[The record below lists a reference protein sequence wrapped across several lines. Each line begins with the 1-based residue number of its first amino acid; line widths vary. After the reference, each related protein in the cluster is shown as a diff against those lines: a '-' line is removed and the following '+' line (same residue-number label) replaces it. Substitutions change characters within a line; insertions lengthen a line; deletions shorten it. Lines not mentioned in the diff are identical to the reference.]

1 MVRPASIVRFD
12 RFYLLAIVVGLI
24 GTILQWPQL
33 MAMIETDPS
42 FAPVRS
48 AGVVLAVVFAGAGI
62 LISLLLWYLV
72 ARRGSTVAKWIV
84 TAFTALSL
92 GSLLLG
98 ISSGAVASDTT
109 GILRMVAVVL
119 QLIAVIALFRRDARP
134 WFDHTYPED
143 VA

>member
-48 AGVVLAVVFAGAGI
+48 AGVVLAAIFAGAGV

-98 ISSGAVASDTT
+98 ISSGSVASDTT

-134 WFDHTYPED
+134 WFNRAYPED
-143 VA
+143 LA